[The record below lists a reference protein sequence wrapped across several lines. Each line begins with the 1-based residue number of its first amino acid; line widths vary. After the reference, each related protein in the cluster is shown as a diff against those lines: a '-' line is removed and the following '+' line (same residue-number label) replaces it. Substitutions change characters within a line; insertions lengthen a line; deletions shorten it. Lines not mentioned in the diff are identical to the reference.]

1 MPSNSNELPDRSHVV
16 LPLGVFGVLAS
27 QDEFKQLRG
36 EIVRLQ
42 GATSEDERADIARY
56 LRSGA
61 IVFAIMEYTRD
72 VVSDAFGVSGGS
84 AICTDGTFYW
94 RLDSADYV
102 ERYRTGLPEE
112 FMRHGRKLQWRAPT
126 VSPEDVLSIDSYLLE
141 HAVHLRVP

>member
-1 MPSNSNELPDRSHVV
+1 M
-16 LPLGVFGVLAS
+16 PLGVFGVVAA
-27 QDEFKQLRG
+27 QAAFKQLSG
-36 EIVRLQ
+36 EIVHLQ
-42 GATSEDERADIARY
+42 GMTSEDERADIARY

-61 IVFAIMEYTRD
+61 MVFAFMEYTRD
-72 VVSDAFGVSGGS
+72 VVRDAFGVSGGS

-112 FMRHGRKLQWRAPT
+112 FMRHGRKLQWRAPV